1 MLQAPVA
8 YGLQYTIKSKWK
20 KLFILVLLFQ
30 PREQKV
36 GHLVL
41 CFSSQ
46 VLHIPCCNCATRQHA
61 GSGYKVSDPT
71 CIFYIYNYLKYF
83 K

>member
-36 GHLVL
+36 EHLVL

-46 VLHIPCCNCATRQHA
+46 VLIFPVATVQLDSMLDLVIRYQIQLA
-61 GSGYKVSDPT
+61 YS
-71 CIFYIYNYLKYF
+71 IFTSI
-83 K
+83 